1 MEFNQILITQI
12 VTSALLGICV
22 LIIGLLVN
30 KIIVKSVGKVL
41 SKKGLEKSLSGFLT
55 SLLSW
60 VLKIVVVLMAASTAG
75 IETTSFLALLGSA
88 GLAVGLALQGSLS
101 NFAGGVLI
109 LILKPFKVGD
119 VITAQGFTGSVAEIT
134 TFNTVLK
141 TPDNKVIN
149 LPNGS
154 LANSP
159 IVNINKESTRRVD
172 FVFGV
177 DYGDNIDDVKA
188 TLNDLV
194 KADQRILIDPAP
206 LVVLSELG
214 DSSVNF
220 TVRAWTQT
228 ENYWGVYFD
237 LMETVKKSFDDK
249 GFSIPFPQTDLHL
262 YKKN

>member
-1 MEFNQILITQI
+1 MQFNQDIITQI
-12 VTSALLGICV
+12 VTSAALGISV
-22 LIIGLLVN
+22 LIVGLLVN
-30 KIIVKSVGKVL
+30 KLIVKAAGKVL
-41 SKKGLEKSLSGFLT
+41 TKKGIDSSLSGFLT
-55 SLLSW
+55 SLLGW

-119 VITAQGFTGSVAEIT
+119 VITTQGFTGCVEEIT
-134 TFNTVLK
+134 TFDTVLK
-141 TPDNKVIN
+141 TPDNQVIN
-149 LPNGS
+149 LPNGN

-177 DYGDNIDDVKA
+177 DYGDDIDSVKA
-188 TLNDLV
+188 TLNELV
-194 KADQRILIDPAP
+194 NAESRVLVDPAP
-206 LVVLSELG
+206 VVVLSELG

-220 TVRAWTQT
+220 TVRTWVKT
-228 ENYWGVYFD
+228 EDYWGVYFD
-237 LMETVKKSFDDK
+237 LTEGVKKSFDGK
-249 GFSIPFPQTDLHL
+249 GISFPFPQTDVHL
-262 YKKN
+262 YKKS

>member
-1 MEFNQILITQI
+1 MEIDQILITSI
-12 VTSALLGICV
+12 LRSALLGFGV
-22 LIIGLLVN
+22 LVIGLFLNKLV
-30 KIIVKSVGKVL
+30 IKSVEKVL
-41 SKKGLEKSLSGFLT
+41 SKKDIEKSLSSFLT
-55 SLLSW
+55 SVLSW
-60 VLKIVVVLMAASTAG
+60 TLKIVIVLMAASTAG
-75 IETTSFLALLGSA
+75 IQTTSFLALLGSA

-109 LILKPFKVGD
+109 LLLKPFKVGD
-119 VITAQGFTGSVAEIT
+119 VISAQGFTGSVQEIT

-141 TPDNKVIN
+141 TPDNQVIS

-177 DYGDNIDDVKA
+177 DYGDNIDDVKS
-188 TLNDLV
+188 TLNALIQEEKRVLV
-194 KADQRILIDPAP
+194 DPAP
-206 LVVLSELG
+206 LVVLSELA

-220 TVRAWTQT
+220 TVRTWVKT
-228 ENYWGVYFD
+228 EDYWGVYFD
-237 LMETVKKSFDDK
+237 LMENVKKSFDGK
-249 GFSIPFPQTDLHL
+249 GISFPFPQSDIHL